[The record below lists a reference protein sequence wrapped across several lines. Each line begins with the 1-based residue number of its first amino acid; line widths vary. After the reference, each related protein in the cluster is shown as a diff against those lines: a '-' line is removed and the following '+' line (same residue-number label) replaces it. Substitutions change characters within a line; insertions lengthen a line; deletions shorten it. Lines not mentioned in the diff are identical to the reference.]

1 MLVSASFRCWQPN
14 PGSSVTAP
22 GSPLSQS
29 TYSRVA
35 YSKNTHFFDKPFGK
49 HVVVHYGRIVVVA
62 RKKKGRRRTGRGP
75 NAPRRQKPVITV
87 RDSSATATADAAGS
101 GGQSELLFQQW
112 DRSRA
117 GARSGRGFH
126 FQDAVGAWLAAQVA
140 SARIAADV
148 LVPEGFEDMSVEG
161 GSPLHVQVK
170 SRVQHLGRFPVGEA
184 TQHVLDAWEK
194 HLGRGEDGST
204 LVVVFERGV
213 RDEENLADLGRTL
226 ADSLSADS
234 ALRARLR
241 SGAGTRGINSDGVNR
256 LLSRTVAVGAN
267 WEDVTA
273 GTVAELDCLVD
284 LPHSGLGLVARHLRT
299 VVADA
304 ADANATAEYEHRRRL
319 SRTELVGEIEATA
332 GMVDLDALEFAVT
345 EGICEPLNMSA
356 SIPAGDRFYEG
367 TATQPH
373 HVAAGLVVPQPAVM
387 DKILFGLDERSA
399 VVITGPSG
407 VGKSAVLW
415 TVPRALPGVLW
426 YRVRR
431 LADKDVPH
439 LIRLADAYRATRETP
454 IGFLVDAAGTDAVN
468 GWARLRAEAASVPG
482 VLLVGTT
489 RSEDLITLGDL
500 SGCATVTL
508 RLDRAAAETIFRGLK
523 RRGATQVAHW
533 AEAFTDSNGLTL
545 EFTHMLTRGQ
555 RLREVLGEQVRRRIA
570 GERYLELEVLSL
582 ISVADRWTVSI
593 RTQDLADACGVTDFE
608 LRAATTRLA
617 QEHLIVE
624 REGTMS
630 GLHRLRST
638 AISRIIHDQPPPGLH
653 ATVRKVLD
661 LIPDSELHRFVANL
675 LRDEPLGRNTVT
687 EAASSQPLHPSRLAG
702 YLQGLRL
709 ADFYEVAEAWKRI
722 ADEHQIPASCQP
734 LLLGFTAI
742 GMPIAG
748 FLPAELRAA
757 QHEMNDVSGSSSRDQ
772 LISIAGEAYLAELL
786 ASTDNI
792 DEATQLLAVLENGP
806 PELADA
812 VRQTVDDHSSLV
824 DALCSASIKQLAE
837 SLAAARSFDLA
848 TADHLVGLIGGEGAV
863 LRRIRAE
870 NPWIIEL
877 EVRAGEDGL
886 VAHGRFLHM
895 SDTVQGDAREQAVAL
910 GQVLLRC
917 LPRIGSVDIQALAA
931 GGIELTTG
939 NFTHGVSHLQRRSDY
954 SVAGIAWNQARIRA
968 ALTLIGEA
976 DTERLA
982 KAQPLL
988 NQAAKLTHE
997 FCTHFVT
1004 GRPHRLAE
1012 DLARQINELHEAGRS
1027 LKPPLGTGEL
1037 GDTAISEQRS
1047 ALANEPLSA
1056 LILALTG
1063 NIFRRFTEPDQYRK
1077 LAAYLAT
1084 TVISSHIERARA
1096 EPWALLG
1103 IDGHP
1108 ESLDRL
1114 HDVLSNLQAVV
1125 SELAANDADPASVFT
1140 SAKSG
1145 PARTAL
1151 QRAARTSR
1159 DLQRRRIRSRRRELQ
1174 MTCDT
1179 TGFTTKVMYR
1189 HESQTALTEFA
1200 ITVELGFIA
1209 EWSETVERL
1218 ASALSAKQP
1227 TGEVYLL
1234 VPTRHG
1240 RPVPGLAMK
1249 LIDSLLPHTELG
1261 DWATRL
1267 PDPSPSEFT
1276 DAFDEAQNT
1285 LQTLSG
1291 IAALPDDQQTH
1302 PTVQDAAEEAESRY
1316 NTAHSRLLDLATD
1329 ELADDLL
1336 AIIEATAIQVQ
1347 AELDGE
1353 TTGPGYAERIATGFL
1368 QAAQTDEFNTLSVAR
1383 FLVLEWDINPVAAAS
1398 ILADLS

>member
-1 MLVSASFRCWQPN
+1 M
-14 PGSSVTAP
+14 
-22 GSPLSQS
+22 QS
-29 TYSRVA
+29 IRRT
-35 YSKNTHFFDKPFGK
+35 G
-49 HVVVHYGRIVVVA
+49 GRMGVVA
-62 RKKKGRRRTGRGP
+62 RRKKNGRRRSGSRHK
-75 NAPRRQKPVITV
+75 APRRQKPIVTV
-87 RDSSATATADAAGS
+87 RDSSATATADVAGS
-101 GGQSELLFQQW
+101 GGQSELLFELW
-112 DRSRA
+112 DRSRS

-126 FQDAVGAWLAAQVA
+126 FQDAVGAWLAAQMA
-140 SARIAADV
+140 SARIAGHG
-148 LVPEGFEDMSVEG
+148 LVPEGLEDMSVDG
-161 GSPLHVQVK
+161 PSPLHVQVK
-170 SRVQHLGRFPVGEA
+170 SRVQHRGRFPVGEA
-184 TQHVLDAWEK
+184 TQHILDAWEK
-194 HLGRGEDGST
+194 HLSRGEDGST
-204 LVVVFERGV
+204 LVVVFESGV
-213 RDEENLADLGRTL
+213 RDEANLADLGQPL

-234 ALRARLR
+234 ALRAVLR
-241 SGAGTRGINSDGVNR
+241 RAAGARGIDSDGMSR
-256 LLSRTVAVGAN
+256 LLCSTVVVGAT

-273 GTVAELDCLVD
+273 RTVSELARTVTELDCPVD
-284 LPHSGLGLVARHLRT
+284 LPPSGLGLVARHLRT

-304 ADANATAEYEHRRRL
+304 ADANATADYEHRRRL
-319 SRTELVGEIEATA
+319 SRSELVGEIEATV
-332 GMVDLDALEFAVT
+332 GMVDINALEFAVT
-345 EGICEPLNMSA
+345 EGICEPLDMSVSA
-356 SIPAGDRFYEG
+356 PADDRFYEG

-454 IGFLVDAAGTDAVN
+454 VGFLVDAAGTDAVN
-468 GWARLRAEAASVPG
+468 GWARLRAEAAAVPG
-482 VLLVGTT
+482 VLLVGTA
-489 RSEDLITLGDL
+489 RSEDMITLGDL

-533 AEAFTDSNGLTL
+533 EEALTNSNGLTL

-570 GERYLELEVLSL
+570 EERYLELEVLSL
-582 ISVADRWTVSI
+582 ISVADRWTVFI
-593 RTQDLADACGVTDFE
+593 RTQDLADACGVADLE
-608 LRAATTRLA
+608 LRSATTRLV

-638 AISRIIHDQPPPGLH
+638 AISGIIHDQPPPDLH
-653 ATVRKVLD
+653 TTIRKVLD
-661 LIPDSELHRFVANL
+661 LVPDSELHRFVANL
-675 LRDEPLGRNTVT
+675 LRDEPSARTTVT
-687 EAASSQPLHPSRLAG
+687 EAASSKPLRPSRFAG
-702 YLQGLRL
+702 YLHGLRL
-709 ADFYEVAEAWKRI
+709 ADFYEVAKAWKRI

-742 GMPIAG
+742 GMSIPDL
-748 FLPAELRAA
+748 LPAELRAA
-757 QHEMNDVSGSSSRDQ
+757 QQEMNHVPGSSSRDQ
-772 LISIAGEAYLAELL
+772 LVSTAGEAYLAELL
-786 ASTDNI
+786 ASTDDI

-806 PELADA
+806 PGLADA
-812 VRQTVDDHSSLV
+812 VRQTIDDHSPLV
-824 DALCSASIKQLAE
+824 DALRSAPIKQLAE
-837 SLAAARSFDLA
+837 SLAVARSCDIA
-848 TADHLVGLIGGEGAV
+848 TADHLVSLIGGEDAV

-870 NPWIIEL
+870 NPWITEL
-877 EVRAGEDGL
+877 EVRADEEGP
-886 VAHGRFLHM
+886 VAHGRFLHV

-917 LPRIGSVDIQALAA
+917 LPRIESVDIQALAP
-931 GGIELTTG
+931 GGIELTIG
-939 NFTHGVSHLQRRSDY
+939 DFTHGVSHLQRRADY
-954 SVAGIAWNQARIRA
+954 SVAGVAWNQARIRA

-988 NQAAKLTHE
+988 NRAAKLTHE
-997 FCTHFVT
+997 SCIYFIT
-1004 GRPHRLAE
+1004 GKRHRLDSAR
-1012 DLARQINELHEAGRS
+1012 LTRQINELHDAGRS
-1027 LKPPLGTGEL
+1027 LKPPLGAVEL
-1037 GDTAISEQRS
+1037 GDTAISEQGP
-1047 ALANEPLSA
+1047 ALTNEPLSA

-1063 NIFRRFTEPDQYRK
+1063 NIFRRLTEPDQHRK
-1077 LAAYLAT
+1077 LAAYLSN
-1084 TVISSHIERARA
+1084 TVISGYIESARA

-1103 IDGHP
+1103 IDGYP

-1159 DLQRRRIRSRRRELQ
+1159 HLQRRRIRSRRRELQ
-1174 MTCDT
+1174 TTCDT

-1209 EWSETVERL
+1209 EWSDTSERL

-1240 RPVPGLAMK
+1240 RPVPGLAMR

-1291 IAALPDDQQTH
+1291 IAALPNDQQTH
-1302 PTVQDAAEEAESRY
+1302 PTVQDAVEEAESLY
-1316 NTAHSRLLDLATD
+1316 NKAYGRLLDLATD
-1329 ELADDLL
+1329 ALADQLL
-1336 AIIEATAIQVQ
+1336 SIIEATAIQVQ

-1353 TTGPGYAERIATGFL
+1353 ATGPGYAEQIATGYL
-1368 QAAQTDEFNTLSVAR
+1368 QVAQTDEFHTLTVAR
-1383 FLVLEWDINPVAAAS
+1383 LLALEWDINPAAATS
-1398 ILADLS
+1398 ILADL